1 MRHSVASLRASS
13 LLAARVG
20 APMAVL
26 GAQSGLA
33 PNVRL
38 PPFADATY
46 QVQITNKS
54 GSSRLLD
61 HPARIC
67 ACP

>member
-1 MRHSVASLRASS
+1 MRHSVASLRLSS

-20 APMAVL
+20 APTAVL

-38 PPFADATY
+38 PPFADATLP
-46 QVQITNKS
+46 S
-54 GSSRLLD
+54 AD
-61 HPARIC
+61 HEYERQF
-67 ACP
+67 